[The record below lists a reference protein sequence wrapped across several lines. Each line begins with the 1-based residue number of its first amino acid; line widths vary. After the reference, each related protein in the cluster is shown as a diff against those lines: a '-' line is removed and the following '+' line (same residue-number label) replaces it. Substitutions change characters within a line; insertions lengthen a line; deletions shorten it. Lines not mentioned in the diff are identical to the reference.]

1 MPKCECP
8 ECNRNFTF
16 VSIVEKYVDSKCEKI
31 FMRGVLEALLNAEM
45 DAEYYKERCKELE
58 TKAKE

>member
-1 MPKCECP
+1 MRYE
-8 ECNRNFTF
+8 FTKD
-16 VSIVEKYVDSKCEKI
+16 VKNNNWWLNERAKCEKI
-31 FMRGVLEALLNAEM
+31 FIRGILEALLNAEM